1 MKRIPTTPIIKPEAV
16 TFQPSAAAARNAAR
30 AERKRWRVRVSV
42 KGLKSVDVFLT
53 KKL

>member
-1 MKRIPTTPIIKPEAV
+1 MSKIPTTPIIKPEAV

-30 AERKRWRVRVSV
+30 AERKRWRVRVSA
-42 KGLKSVDVFLT
+42 KGLKSVDVAIY